1 MNIEINLI
9 PPRKKKSNF
18 LLYSFFIIFIVTILI
33 SSLLFLQ
40 IQAKKDSILSLEK
53 ERQQIQ
59 KLVEMENSKLD
70 EAQIT
75 SSTDILYE
83 TITKVEKERIDSVPL
98 LSHLIS
104 LLSERG
110 FFESIDYQLDGVVQL
125 SVQFDSSRDA
135 AYYLHELLQ
144 SPWLTDAKILSIT
157 AKEEIEDG
165 DKNKQEKVLPRY
177 RASYQLSLNKAY
189 IKEMQSEGGSE

>member
-1 MNIEINLI
+1 
-9 PPRKKKSNF
+9 
-18 LLYSFFIIFIVTILI
+18 
-33 SSLLFLQ
+33 
-40 IQAKKDSILSLEK
+40 
-53 ERQQIQ
+53 
-59 KLVEMENSKLD
+59 
-70 EAQIT
+70 AQIT

-135 AYYLHELLQ
+135 ASYLHELLQ
-144 SPWLTDAKILSIT
+144 SPWLTDAKILSTT

>member
-1 MNIEINLI
+1 MNINLI
-9 PPRKKKSNF
+9 PPRKKKSYF
-18 LLYSFFIIFIVTILI
+18 LFYSFLIIFIVTILF
-33 SSLLFLQ
+33 SSILFLQ
-40 IQAKKDSILSLEK
+40 IQAKKDHILSLEK

-59 KLVEMENSKLD
+59 KLVEIENSKLN

-83 TITKVEKERIDSVPL
+83 TITRVEKDRIDAVPL

-110 FFESIDYQLDGVVQL
+110 FFESIDYQLDGDVQL

-144 SPWLTDAKILSIT
+144 SSWLTDAKIISIT
-157 AKEEIEDG
+157 AKEEIEDAN
-165 DKNKQEKVLPRY
+165 NKEHENVLRY
-177 RASYQLSLNKAY
+177 TASYQLSLNKAY
-189 IKEMQSEGGSE
+189 IKEIQSEGGTE